1 MIKSKSKIK
10 NNLLKLCVAF
20 LFPFTLFGGL
30 SLTTQ
35 MSNAVNAA
43 DYVESYQENVS
54 ITNSSFTQGSFASA
68 SNSLSGWSAIES
80 SSNATGM
87 FVDVGTGITTDETG
101 SNTTFS
107 RYRETY
113 MLSSNPGARGNSD
126 TRILMINS
134 KTYSADKNVAAQKG
148 YRSESITLEANSYYS
163 FSVAV
168 KTDTNGDD
176 NVNASIYISG
186 LVDDEGNAL
195 DPIGYENI
203 LTKDWKDYHF
213 FIATGDTSQTIT
225 IDLYLGSANGGRS
238 SGAVFFDEVRGVRY
252 SENAFFESCYDYGYT
267 GEDTYQ
273 DYNSSTCFLTEGLL
287 SSKALVD
294 LSGYNLD
301 FEESIASDS
310 NTLGDDWSIVGR
322 NVGGHAII
330 SKIKMQP
337 ADFASLTGYSYTG
350 DDLSYGNSQ
359 ALILYTSSSDG
370 YVGVQSRDI
379 DIKAHSIYKITL
391 KMKASQIDSG
401 SFYLKI
407 QENNN
412 IYTLYPNLLSN
423 DEDDSNYYATQSGQT
438 SGITSNV
445 ENSFTNDYQTVE
457 MYVKGHSLYDSSI
470 NLELWFGDS
479 STAAQGCVVIDN
491 IEIEYADYED
501 FSSASNSLE
510 LLSFSSTPS
519 DISNSYFNQTQFT
532 HDNSYPLTAS
542 DWTSEIEDENVN
554 ESGVIYLYDSDSY
567 KTMYSG
573 KYDWAGI
580 YPGNPNNTLDYDLPN
595 NVYMMQNKN
604 NSYQSLTS
612 SSTTLSS
619 NSYYKI
625 SFDYYNQNGLSG
637 LNDSEI
643 TVELID
649 SNGIV
654 IFSQTGI
661 PSLDRWN
668 NMEIYVKTAET
679 VSSDVNI
686 KISLGEE
693 NNKVGGYVYL
703 DNFLVQSSTEDA
715 FAAARYTCDLSDYYF
730 SITDNGPVSNVVTS
744 SPAYNLTI
752 DQIYDDT
759 KTEADSDDCAIA
771 GLVSGNDNPYIVFDP
786 SLQVEDSNLLV
797 IQTMYASSASLTSA
811 YTLTL
816 EADQYYML
824 TFDLATI
831 FNLSAEN
838 AKTDEH
844 DCKYGLTVTIEGF
857 EEVSQIVS
865 SSELQNYKLYL
876 QCTEATNPT
885 IKFTL
890 VSDCYDTL
898 GTAIITHLDFTTITQ
913 NDYNNARLSPLFEER
928 VFTPSQT
935 SSTETD
941 DDADDDN
948 TGDTED
954 PDDGNNVNPLLLI
967 SSIIM
972 ALALIAAIVGF
983 ALRKVKIKKI
993 DKIKKETYDRKLSIN
1008 HDAVLNEA
1016 QKQRDIEFEGLKNAK
1031 QQLLEEK
1038 EEIEKQHKEFVK
1050 ESRLENKE
1058 KISKNMEK
1066 AFKQYN
1072 TKINRIDEKIN
1083 IINEKIDNCMSAEH
1097 LLSIQRSIIAK
1108 QEEEYA
1114 MEKRAY
1120 KEALKKKK
1128 QEEKQASDKTNDNK
1142 D

>member
-30 SLTTQ
+30 SLTQ

-43 DYVESYQENVS
+43 DYVESYQENVT

-80 SSNATGM
+80 SSKATGM

-101 SNTTFS
+101 SNATFS
-107 RYRETY
+107 KYRETY
-113 MLSSNPGARGNSD
+113 MLSKNPGARGNSD

-134 KTYSADKNVAAQKG
+134 KTYSQDQNVAAQKG

-163 FSVAV
+163 FTVAV

-176 NVNASIYISG
+176 SANASIYISG
-186 LVDDEGNAL
+186 LVDKDGKTL

-213 FIATGDTSQTIT
+213 FIATGDQSQTVT

-238 SGAVFFDEVRGVRY
+238 SGAVFFDEIRSVRY
-252 SENAFFESCYDYGYT
+252 SENAFYQNCYHFGYN
-267 GEDTYQ
+267 GEDTYL
-273 DYNSSTCFLTEGLL
+273 DYNAQTCFLTNALL
-287 SSKALVD
+287 PSRALVD

-301 FEESIASDS
+301 FEEPIEADT
-310 NTLGDDWSIVGR
+310 NTLGDDWSIVSR
-322 NVGGHAII
+322 NSNGHAVI

-337 ADFASLTGYSYTG
+337 SDFASLTGYSYTG
-350 DDLSYGNSQ
+350 DDLSYDNEQS
-359 ALILYTSSSDG
+359 LILYTTSSNG

-379 DIKAHSIYKITL
+379 EIKAHNIYKVTL

-407 QENNN
+407 QENDN
-412 IYTLYPNLLSN
+412 IYTLYPNILSD
-423 DEDDSNYYATQSGQT
+423 DEDADNYYATQSGQT

-445 ENSFTNDYQTVE
+445 DSPFTNDYQTVE

-470 NLELWFGDS
+470 NLELWFGDAT
-479 STAAQGCVVIDN
+479 TAAQGCVVIDN
-491 IEIEYADYED
+491 IEVEYADYDD

-510 LLSFSSTPS
+510 LLSFSSSPS
-519 DISNSYFNQTQFT
+519 GISNSYFNQTNFT
-532 HDNSYPLTAS
+532 HENKYPLIAS
-542 DWTSEIEDENVN
+542 DWTSEIEDEKLN

-573 KYDWAGI
+573 KYDWAGV

-619 NSYYKI
+619 NSYYNI
-625 SFDYYNQNGLSG
+625 SFDYYNQNGVAG
-637 LNDSEI
+637 LNNSEI
-643 TVELID
+643 VVELVD

-654 IFSQTGI
+654 IFSQSGI
-661 PSLDRWN
+661 ASLNRWN
-668 NMEIYVKTAET
+668 KMEIYVKTAET

-686 KISLGEE
+686 KIYFGEE
-693 NNKVGGYVYL
+693 ENKVGGIVYL
-703 DNFLVQSSTEDA
+703 DNFQVQSSTEEA
-715 FAAARYTCDLSDYYF
+715 FTAARYTCDLSDYYF
-730 SITDNGPVSNVVTS
+730 SITDKGPVTNVVTS
-744 SPAYNLTI
+744 APAYKLTI

-759 KTEADSDDCAIA
+759 KTEADSSDCAIA
-771 GLVSGNDNPYIVFDP
+771 GLVSGSDNPYITFDP
-786 SLQVEDSNLLV
+786 SLKIDDSNLLV
-797 IQTMYASSASLTSA
+797 IQTMYASSASLTTA
-811 YTLTL
+811 YSLTL
-816 EADQYYML
+816 EADNYYML

-831 FNLSAEN
+831 FNLSAQN
-838 AKTDEH
+838 SKTDEH
-844 DCKYGLTVTIEGF
+844 DCKYGLTITVEGF
-857 EEVSQIVS
+857 EEVAQIVTS
-865 SSELQNYKLYL
+865 TELQNYKLYL
-876 QCTEATNPT
+876 HCTETTNPT

-890 VSDCYDTL
+890 VSDCNDTL

-913 NDYNNARLSPLFEER
+913 NDYNNAKLSPLFEEK
-928 VFTPSQT
+928 VFTPAQT

-941 DDADDDN
+941 DDTSDDD
-948 TGDTED
+948 TAEDTQE
-954 PDDGNNVNPLLLI
+954 PEGNNVNPLLLI

-972 ALALIAAIVGF
+972 ALALIFAIVAF

-1016 QKQRDIEFEGLKNAK
+1016 QKQRDIEFEGLKKAK
-1031 QQLLEEK
+1031 QQLLDEK
-1038 EEIEKQHKEFVK
+1038 EEIERQHKEFIK
-1050 ESRLENKE
+1050 EARLENKE

-1066 AFKQYN
+1066 TFKQYN
-1072 TKINRIDEKIN
+1072 AKINRIDEKIN
-1083 IINEKIDNCMSAEH
+1083 IINEKIDNCMSAEY

-1108 QEEEYA
+1108 QEEEFTF
-1114 MEKRAY
+1114 EKRAY
-1120 KEALKKKK
+1120 KEALKQKKK
-1128 QEEKQASDKTNDNK
+1128 EEKKASDKTNQKK